1 VKNFLFFHEKS
12 NILVSRVEAPVVA
25 LVTKLAAEGAAAGSA
40 AAGDRLGPLDHL
52 DDLQVRV
59 ALAFRVAAEEVHQV
73 RFVREEDPGGRARW
87 WLRCHGRGRTRFPL
101 GRWRIGTE
109 PWRRGRVGWVRGDVD
124 RVPADVADGLRRCST
139 RPHVPESL
147 FEDHVFAFQVDH
159 LVVEHGDVP
168 AEGVDLAVGL
178 ARRPC
183 LGGEL
188 VAAEGTLPLPELG
201 EAALAG
207 HVAAL
212 HDRGIRVGEVF
223 QADATL
229 R

>member
-1 VKNFLFFHEKS
+1 M
-12 NILVSRVEAPVVA
+12 EAPVVA

-40 AAGDRLGPLDHL
+40 AAGDWLGPLDHL

-73 RFVREEDPGGRARW
+73 RFVREEDPGGRAGR
-87 WLRCHGRGRTRFPL
+87 WLRCHGRGRARFPL

-147 FEDHVFAFQVDH
+147 LEEVVFAFQLGH

-168 AEGVDLAVGL
+168 AQEVDLVVGL
-178 ARRPC
+178 AGRPC

-188 VAAEGTLPLPELG
+188 VAAEGTLPLPELV
-201 EAALAG
+201 EASLAG

-212 HDRGIRVGEVF
+212 HDRGICVGEVF